1 MTDTVLVGVD
11 HRASAR
17 DAVTLG
23 AALATALGGEL
34 AIVHVHPFDPATGQI
49 DVRLAPVRA
58 LENEARD
65 IVARAAEGC
74 TMPYR
79 TVTLEH
85 DSTVGGL
92 HAAAEDEDAAVLVVG
107 SSHRGTIGR
116 LALGSHSER
125 VLTGAPCAVA
135 VAPLGLADND
145 DWKLKRIA
153 VGYDGSKEAE
163 AAMQT
168 GRRIAVATGGALQ
181 LIAVVESTVDGWES
195 YAYRPDWSVKE
206 QRAHERAEHA
216 LAAVAAEGETT
227 DVRVGDPIEQ
237 LLMLSYGVDLIVLGS
252 RGYGPVRRV
261 LAGATSHRVVRE
273 AACPVI
279 VVPRTAEA
287 P

>member
-17 DAVTLG
+17 DAVALG

-34 AIVHVHPFDPATGQI
+34 AIVHVHPFLTILG
-49 DVRLAPVRA
+49 APPVKT
-58 LENEARD
+58 LQDEAEE
-65 IVARAAEGC
+65 IVERAAKGC
-74 TMPYR
+74 PMPYR
-79 TVTLEH
+79 ALTLEH
-85 DSTVGGL
+85 SSTVGGL
-92 HAAAEDEDAAVLVVG
+92 HQAAEDQGAQMLVVG
-107 SSHRGTIGR
+107 SSHRGAMGR
-116 LALGSHSER
+116 IALGSHSER

-153 VGYDGSKEAE
+153 VGYDGSQEAA

-168 GRRIAVATGGALQ
+168 GRRIAVATGGALH

-206 QRAHERAEHA
+206 QRAHERAEQA
-216 LAAVAAEGETT
+216 LAAAAAEGETT

-287 P
+287 PLSS